1 MIKVIGGYMV
11 RNTGPSLTTT
21 VECFLQEVLP
31 REDCKHLLIGLGTEW
46 YRVAGRN

>member
-1 MIKVIGGYMV
+1 MIKVISAYMV
-11 RNTGPSLTTT
+11 QNTGPSSATT

-31 REDCKHLLIGLGTEW
+31 REDRKHLLVGLGTEW